1 MVNDRDGLVTL
12 LWIAVIVIIILLM
25 GLRRDR

>member
-1 MVNDRDGLVTL
+1 MNERDGLVTL
-12 LWIAVIVIIILLM
+12 LWIAVIVIIVLLM